1 MATSLAPKGYVS
13 CQHPNGEFMSWE
25 GAAGHI
31 ASILEKTTLY
41 DWAKSQE
48 DRVALSGRGLVPSV
62 RAPLPGPEARSRW
75 AVRHY
80 LRGGR
85 ITTHLGDL
93 YLGIG
98 KPRPFWEI
106 KAIETARARGIRT
119 PAAVCGATYS
129 FGATY
134 RCDLITETIPDVR
147 TLTELLLEQNDLIQS
162 LNSLAR
168 AGDLIRSLDNAG
180 VYHVDL
186 NANNILLPQKLGESA
201 WVVDFDRARMTA
213 PGSTSLAN
221 KMKYRLV
228 RSILKIRAPIGREC
242 GKSELWKALSATS
255 KHQ

>member
-1 MATSLAPKGYVS
+1 MATSLTPKGYIS
-13 CQHPNGEFMSWE
+13 CQHTHGEFMSWE

-48 DRVALSGRGLVPSV
+48 DHVTLSGRGFVHSV
-62 RAPLPGPEARSRW
+62 RAPLPGPEARFHW

-85 ITTHLGDL
+85 VTTHLGDL
-93 YLGIG
+93 YIGIG

-106 KAIETARARGIRT
+106 KAIETARTRGIRT

-129 FGATY
+129 FGAAY
-134 RCDLITETIPDVR
+134 RCDLITETIPGVR
-147 TLTELLLEQNDLIQS
+147 TLADLLLEQNDLIRS

-168 AGDLIRSLDNAG
+168 AGDLIRSLDDAG

-186 NANNILLPQKLGESA
+186 NANNILLPQKLGEPA
-201 WVVDFDRARMTA
+201 WVVDFDRARVTA
-213 PGSTSLAN
+213 PGSTSFAN
-221 KMKYRLV
+221 RMKHRLI
-228 RSILKIRAPIGREC
+228 RSILKIGAPVGREC
-242 GKSELWKALSATS
+242 RKSELVKALSGTNG
-255 KHQ
+255 HR

>member
-1 MATSLAPKGYVS
+1 MATSLAPKGYIS
-13 CQHPNGEFMSWE
+13 CQHTHGEFMSWE

-31 ASILEKTTLY
+31 APILEKTTLY

-48 DRVALSGRGLVPSV
+48 DRVVLSGRGLVHSIP
-62 RAPLPGPEARSRW
+62 APLPGPEARSRW

-85 ITTHLGDL
+85 VTTHLGDL

-129 FGATY
+129 FGAAY
-134 RCDLITETIPDVR
+134 RCDLVTEAIPDVR
-147 TLTELLLEQNDLIQS
+147 TLTDLLLEQNDLIQS

-168 AGDLIRSLDNAG
+168 AGDLIRSLDDAG

-186 NANNILLPQKLGESA
+186 NANNILLPQKLDGPA
-201 WVVDFDRARMTA
+201 WVVDFDRARVTA
-213 PGSTSLAN
+213 PGSLSFASR
-221 KMKYRLV
+221 MKCRLV

-242 GKSELWKALSATS
+242 GKSELLNALSATNG
-255 KHQ
+255 HQ